1 MEPRVA
7 QGLRRVAH
15 RGPVDPAVFM
25 AGVAPAVDHRRGWAP
40 VGALG
45 ALGARCFCCAVPAAV
60 SAVTSL

>member
-15 RGPVDPAVFM
+15 RGPVDRSWLVL
-25 AGVAPAVDHRRGWAP
+25 RRLLTIAAAERL

-60 SAVTSL
+60 WAVTSL